1 MDKTQYLPKV
11 RVFFITV
18 AFRNKGGFAL
28 LRVIFVDDEPWAL
41 TGIKN
46 IIDWNKEGFEV
57 IETFLDPRQALD
69 SLPRIQPDIVFTDI
83 RMPGMTGL
91 DLVKESREK
100 GIHSEFVIVSA
111 YSDFEVARGALQYD
125 VFHYILKPLD
135 RDEVGTVADRLRKK
149 LNSGKHPVLMEV
161 FQTGKLMSKKQR
173 EVLVAAAIHNHCYVA
188 VADSKD
194 YNLPNKKDIYVEQFL
209 LSDGTRLYLLS
220 SKQSLEPLF
229 NQWRISAAACGV
241 SLGISVQRPGF
252 EDFDNMLSEAVCAAQ
267 LEIDYSANSIVSAI
281 QVYLS
286 RNYQNELSLSEI
298 SERFYLSETYLCE
311 LFKKQTGVTLTG
323 FLTAIRM
330 KRAAHLLVEN
340 EAPVQQVA
348 DKVGYSDYG
357 YFGRIF
363 KRFFGFTPSKYRKIQ
378 HAAII
383 NKNFSALEE

>member
-1 MDKTQYLPKV
+1 M
-11 RVFFITV
+11 
-18 AFRNKGGFAL
+18 

-46 IIDWNKEGFEV
+46 IIDWNQEGFEV
-57 IETFLDPRQALD
+57 IETFSDPRKAFK
-69 SLPRIQPDIVFTDI
+69 SLTRIQPDIVFTDI

-91 DLVKESREK
+91 DLVRESREK
-100 GIHSEFVIVSA
+100 GINSEFVIVSA
-111 YSDFEVARGALQYD
+111 FSDFEVARGALQYD

-135 RDEVGTVADRLRKK
+135 REEVRTVVERLRKK
-149 LNSGKHPVLMEV
+149 LISAKHLVLMEV
-161 FQTGKLMSKKQR
+161 FQTGKLMNERQR
-173 EVLVAAAIHNHCYVA
+173 EVLVSAAVHNHCYVA

-194 YNLPNKKDIYVEQFL
+194 YNWPHKKDMCVEQFL
-209 LSDGTRLYLLS
+209 LSDGTSLYLLS
-220 SKQSLEPLF
+220 SKQCLEPFF
-229 NQWRISAAACGV
+229 NQWRMSADACGV
-241 SLGISVQRPGF
+241 SSGISVQRPGF
-252 EDFDNMLSEAVCAAQ
+252 EDFDNMFSEAVSSAQ

-311 LFKKQTGVTLTG
+311 LFKKQTGITLTG

-363 KRFFGFTPSKYRKIQ
+363 KRFFGFTPSRYRKIQ

-383 NKNFSALEE
+383 NKNFSLLEE